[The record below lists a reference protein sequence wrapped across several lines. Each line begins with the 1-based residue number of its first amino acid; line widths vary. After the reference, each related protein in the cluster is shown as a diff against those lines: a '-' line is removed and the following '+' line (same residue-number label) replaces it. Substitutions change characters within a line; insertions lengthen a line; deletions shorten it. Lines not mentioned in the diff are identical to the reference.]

1 MNNFKMDKEGIF
13 RKKEN
18 VDIYKKLEPKMKKL
32 YNDANYTT
40 SEKDLFSNSYFGNL
54 GFKKINDYLRTG
66 KDDFH
71 NGIKVSDIAEKIN
84 NKILKT
90 KTYQDVM
97 LFRGISNLSLSD
109 VDNLKV
115 GKILKDKGILST
127 SLNPERAYEVSQT
140 ATFFNNKPVMLEIK
154 ANKGSNMLI
163 SSKIFDKVRL
173 QEYEVVLPS
182 NAKLE
187 ITGIKKYKYVT
198 IIKCKYLKK

>member
-1 MNNFKMDKEGIF
+1 MRE
-13 RKKEN
+13 KK
-18 VDIYKKLEPKMKKL
+18 K
-32 YNDANYTT
+32 
-40 SEKDLFSNSYFGNL
+40 
-54 GFKKINDYLRTG
+54 
-66 KDDFH
+66 
-71 NGIKVSDIAEKIN
+71 AEKIN

-90 KTYQDVM
+90 KTSQDVM

-163 SSKIFDKVRL
+163 SSNIFDKVRL